1 MDGPLRARFERER
14 ARRVIFMQELETYW
28 LTSSLRAGEEGGN
41 ITLED
46 FIDAH
51 DSLLHGLPS
60 AQIHALPALAQGQ
73 FMSDFRRILTLAHV
87 HVDNNFTDVSAL
99 NWYLDRLDLLDE
111 ERLRP
116 GWDTYFMV
124 RLIHHT
130 HVTNA
135 DTDPNCIDFSVF
147 GVRTLKLH
155 ETTSRGF
162 ACEIEAN
169 SVDRL

>member
-1 MDGPLRARFERER
+1 MRFERER
-14 ARRVIFMQELETYW
+14 ARRVIFVQELETYR
-28 LTSSLRAGEEGGN
+28 LTSSLRAGEEGRN

-130 HVTNA
+130 MSQTL
-135 DTDPNCIDFSVF
+135 TPT
-147 GVRTLKLH
+147 RT
-155 ETTSRGF
+155 
-162 ACEIEAN
+162 
-169 SVDRL
+169 V